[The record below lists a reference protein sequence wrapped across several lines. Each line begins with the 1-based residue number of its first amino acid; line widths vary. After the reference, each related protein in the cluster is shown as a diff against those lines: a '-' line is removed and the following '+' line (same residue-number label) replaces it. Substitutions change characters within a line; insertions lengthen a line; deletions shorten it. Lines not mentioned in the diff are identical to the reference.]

1 MITGENPTP
10 VQVWN
15 NFSLQRED
23 LKINHDKVDVIIV
36 HHVFRIASE
45 ASDDSYIKVV
55 CSDTDVFVLL
65 IHFYLEKNMTINISM
80 ESPCA
85 GRTIIYT
92 KYH

>member
-15 NFSLQRED
+15 NVSLQRED
-23 LKINHDKVDVIIV
+23 LKAHHEEIDVV
-36 HHVFRIASE
+36 HHLVRIASE

-55 CSDTDVFVLL
+55 CSDTDVFVQL
-65 IHFYLEKNMTINISM
+65 IDFYLEKNMTMNVSM

-85 GRTIIYT
+85 GRMIIST
-92 KYH
+92 KQH